1 MTYDPAYTEA
11 WYDKLGEGEWDRWDR
26 SPATQM
32 QEAVFLHH
40 LKAAVAKGDRVLD
53 VGCGAGRY
61 TRRLIE
67 LGADV
72 TAFDLSK
79 GQLDLCRERAPG
91 AVDYAL
97 GTVTDL
103 SRYADD
109 SFDVTVCIGGAISY
123 TFERDHEAM
132 AELARVTA
140 PGGRV
145 VLSVMGLFGTV
156 HVALESILT
165 GEAALNERVFE
176 TGTVLRTENVGHECK
191 MYRVDQLREMMA
203 RAGLEAVA
211 LSAPGFLTTVHPNL
225 ELPPVG
231 SAQYNWLLKAEI
243 AASAENPGA
252 GNHII
257 GTGLIPTAA
266 NSHG

>member
-1 MTYDPAYTEA
+1 MQYDATYTAA

-26 SPATQM
+26 TPATRM
-32 QEAVFLHH
+32 QESIFLHH
-40 LKAAVAKGDRVLD
+40 LEEAVSKGNRVLD

-67 LGADV
+67 LGAEV
-72 TAFDLSK
+72 TAFDLSSK
-79 GQLDLCRERAPG
+79 QLELCKERAPG
-91 AVDYAL
+91 AADYAQ

-103 SRYADD
+103 SRYPDGA
-109 SFDVTVCIGGAISY
+109 FDVTVCIGGAISY

-140 PGGRV
+140 PGGRI

-156 HVALESILT
+156 HSALKGILT
-165 GEAALNERVFE
+165 LDPAVNERVFD
-176 TGTVLRTENVGHECK
+176 TGVITRGDNVGHECK
-191 MYRVDQLREMMA
+191 MYRVAELREMMTG
-203 RAGLEAVA
+203 AGLTDVS
-211 LSAPGFLTTVHPNL
+211 LSAPGFLTTVHEDI
-225 ELPPVG
+225 ELPPTG
-231 SAQYNWLLKAEI
+231 SAQYDFLLKAEL

-257 GTGLIPTAA
+257 GTAIKPGPE
-266 NSHG
+266 NP